1 MCYDVKHMIEKEMRD
16 CHLCPRD
23 CGVNRTG
30 DNSGGKFG
38 VCGQSDKI
46 KVAKYSLHMWE
57 EPCISG
63 SKGSGTVFFS
73 GCSLGCVFCQNSKIS
88 NPKVLQEREALGKE
102 VSVEELAEIF
112 LKQQY
117 ENHANNINLVTATH
131 FLPQVIAALDRA
143 KNHGLTI
150 PIVYNCSGYEQV
162 EGIKRLEGYV
172 DVYLPDF
179 KYISQEMSLKY
190 SHVRDYAIRA
200 KAALQEMVRQC
211 KDAYFYVEGDSFHER
226 ISPKEYQDRC
236 EEESLLMGR
245 GVIVRHLMLPN
256 GIEDSKAVMQYL
268 LNTYKEQIFIS
279 VMNQYTPLPQV
290 SHIPEL
296 NQKVAKKD
304 YEELLDFAINLGMEY
319 GFFQEGD
326 VAMESFIPDF

>member
-16 CHLCPRD
+16 CHLCPRN

-268 LNTYKEQIFIS
+268 LNTYKELIFIS

-296 NQKVAKKD
+296 NQKVAQKD